1 MTATDFATPLRRFQ
15 PDRSTLLY
23 GALVVNAE
31 ILWLL
36 VYMLVTGVAPDD
48 PLYYYPFV
56 WLNVGLWAIW
66 RTRPAPTT
74 TRNRRIA
81 LGAATAYFFVLAYF
95 GGLFGA
101 AAVPA
106 GTSPAG
112 ARIALESL
120 PPGWSPALLYQGE
133 FLRAA
138 IIPYKL
144 VGYLALTYLVYA
156 TAIDAAGAA
165 LSGVLGLLSCVS
177 CTWPILATIVSGVAG
192 SSTALV
198 GTVYSQSYGLSTAIF
213 VVTVALLY
221 WRPTR

>member
-1 MTATDFATPLRRFQ
+1 MTAIDVAGFLRRRR
-15 PDRSTLLY
+15 PERSTLLY
-23 GALVVNAE
+23 GALLVNAE

-36 VYMLVTGVAPDD
+36 AYALVTGVVPDD

-56 WLNVGLWAIW
+56 WLNVGLWAVW

-133 FLRAA
+133 FVRM
-138 IIPYKL
+138 
-144 VGYLALTYLVYA
+144 AL
-156 TAIDAAGAA
+156 
-165 LSGVLGLLSCVS
+165 
-177 CTWPILATIVSGVAG
+177 
-192 SSTALV
+192 
-198 GTVYSQSYGLSTAIF
+198 
-213 VVTVALLY
+213 
-221 WRPTR
+221 

>member
-1 MTATDFATPLRRFQ
+1 MTATGLAGPFGRFR
-15 PDRSTLLY
+15 PARTTLLY
-23 GALVVNAE
+23 GAVIVNAE
-31 ILWLL
+31 IIWLL
-36 VYMLVTGVAPDD
+36 AYTFVTGVVPDE

-56 WLNVGLWAIW
+56 WLNVGLWAVW
-66 RTRPAPTT
+66 RTRPAETT

-81 LGAATAYFFVLAYF
+81 FGVATGYFFVLAYF

-138 IIPYKL
+138 IVPYKL

-177 CTWPILATIVSGVAG
+177 CTWPILATLVSGVAG
-192 SSTALV
+192 GSTALV
-198 GTVYSQSYGLSTAIF
+198 GTVYSQSYGLSTLVF

>member
-1 MTATDFATPLRRFQ
+1 MTAIDVVRPLRRYG
-15 PDRSTLLY
+15 PTRTTLLY
-23 GALVVNAE
+23 GAVVVNAE

-36 VYMLVTGVAPDD
+36 AYVLATGVVPNE

-66 RTRPAPTT
+66 RTRPAKTT
-74 TRNRRIA
+74 PGRRRIA
-81 LGAATAYFFVLAYF
+81 IVVAAGYFLVLAYV

-112 ARIALESL
+112 ARLATLSI
-120 PPGWSPALLYQGE
+120 PPGYSPALLYQGE

-138 IIPYKL
+138 VIPYKL
-144 VGYLALTYLVYA
+144 VGYLALAYLVYA

-177 CTWPILATIVSGVAG
+177 CTWPILATIASGLAG
-192 SSTALV
+192 GSTALV
-198 GTVYSQSYGLSTAIF
+198 GTVYSQSYGLSTIVF

-221 WRPTR
+221 WRPTQ